1 MKYAHLTTF
10 IAILTI
16 LAVPALASAQGFVS
30 LSNIPGV
37 TQTGI
42 GFSDFLNGA
51 FKFGLAIAATLAVVM
66 ITIGGVEYMG
76 RDSYAS
82 KEAGKER
89 ITNAIIGLIIAL
101 LIWVILFTIN
111 PNLLNFNININK
123 AGQSGNV
130 PNSTSA
136 TSGSAD
142 DFGEDESTQQTE
154 SERAAIE
161 RERIQRELRNN
172 PPLPGEDAQIQQQ
185 SVKESPFGSIFQSSA
200 DKFKNFWFHIFII
213 PGIPAKAGGLKDL
226 SQKIPF
232 PGIYYK
238 LN

>member
-1 MKYAHLTTF
+1 MKHTHFTT
-10 IAILTI
+10 L
-16 LAVPALASAQGFVS
+16 LATTALLLVPVIASAQGFVS

-42 GFSDFLNGA
+42 SFNDFLNGA

-82 KEAGKER
+82 KEAGRER

-123 AGQSGNV
+123 AGTSSG
-130 PNSTSA
+130 SSSGSSA
-136 TSGSAD
+136 VSAQQRRDNTTSGFA
-142 DFGEDESTQQTE
+142 GE
-154 SERAAIE
+154 
-161 RERIQRELRNN
+161 N
-172 PPLPGEDAQIQQQ
+172 AQIQQAQ
-185 SVKESPFGSIFQSSA
+185 AQQQEDARRAQEVRDNTASGFAGENEQIRQQQKLKEGPFGSTFKSSA
-200 DKFKNFWFHIFII
+200 DAFKNFRA
-213 PGIPAKAGGLKDL
+213 PQGG
-226 SQKIPF
+226 
-232 PGIYYK
+232 GGE
-238 LN
+238 